1 MKDLIKR
8 SYKSIVARGMIN
20 PCTTK
25 SKFIAKM
32 EEELREVN
40 MALHESEERYSD
52 EVTDLATVCINQLV
66 HLGRD
71 PIKEF
76 EKVVLKNEG
85 RV

>member
-1 MKDLIKR
+1 
-8 SYKSIVARGMIN
+8 
-20 PCTTK
+20 
-25 SKFIAKM
+25 M